1 MCLAVVQ
8 FKAGKQIFTQIFLL
22 KPIRELK
29 SKNLFLLDATFTLEK
44 KKKQRFEVGISLNLV
59 KVSILRVSFKF
70 S

>member
-29 SKNLFLLDATFTLEK
+29 SKNLFLLDATFTLK

>member
-29 SKNLFLLDATFTLEK
+29 SKNLFLLDATFTLK
-44 KKKQRFEVGISLNLV
+44 KKKRFEVGISLNLV

>member
-29 SKNLFLLDATFTLEK
+29 SKNLFLLDATFTLK
-44 KKKQRFEVGISLNLV
+44 KKRNKDLKSELV
-59 KVSILRVSFKF
+59 LIW
-70 S
+70 

>member
-29 SKNLFLLDATFTLEK
+29 SKSLFLLDATFTLK
-44 KKKQRFEVGISLNLV
+44 KKKQRFEVVISLNLV